1 MTETNNIKRAID
13 ELRAAQDAIRDA
25 QDSMEAANSEAL
37 SAAGTRLKPYFDMYR
52 RRVQNVVAFRLREQ
66 LCADIEARNASLNET
81 YANGL
86 GDSNTAIELR
96 GEIAGLRRALDRVR
110 AL

>member
-1 MTETNNIKRAID
+1 VTETGNIKRAID
-13 ELRAAQDAIRDA
+13 ELRVAQDAIRDA

-52 RRVQNVVAFRLREQ
+52 RRVENAMVFKLRMTLSGDVEDLNARVLELRE
-66 LCADIEARNASLNET
+66 AGDEHGARAFE
-81 YANGL
+81 Y
-86 GDSNTAIELR
+86 
-96 GEIAGLRRALDRVR
+96 EIAGLRRALQRVR